1 MTAMESRVSSQP
13 SVPPPAIR
21 ARTQLT
27 DELAKKYLVRV
38 VAHAKRLARRLPA
51 HIGLNDLIS
60 AGLLGVVEGFLRF
73 DPTRGESLDIYLDH
87 RIRGAL
93 LDELRRVDPLT
104 RSQRGFAR
112 KLGRATRDANTAGES
127 TSDESL
133 AGALGLSLT
142 DLRARVSQVKSAMA
156 IQATGDE
163 DTGERVEDGALTPD
177 DAVSARQQQTL
188 LFHATEAL
196 PPREREVLRLYYEE
210 GQTLREIGSQL
221 GVSESRVSQL
231 HTHAIQSLRSTLS
244 Q

>member
-1 MTAMESRVSSQP
+1 MSHQP
-13 SVPPPAIR
+13 TCPPPEPRTR
-21 ARTQLT
+21 AQLT

-38 VAHAKRLARRLPA
+38 IAHAKRLARRLPP
-51 HIGLNDLIS
+51 HIALNDLVS

-73 DPTRGESLDIYLDH
+73 DPSRAESLDAYLDH

-104 RSQRGFAR
+104 RAQRGFAR
-112 KLGRATRDANTAGES
+112 KLGRATRDATAAGES

-142 DLRARVSQVKSAMA
+142 DLRARVSQVSVAMA
-156 IQATGDE
+156 IQSTGDE
-163 DTGERVEDGALTPD
+163 DSGERVEDGSLTPD
-177 DAVSARQQQTL
+177 DAVSAQQEHTL
-188 LFHATEAL
+188 LSNATESL
-196 PPREREVLRLYYEE
+196 PAREREVLRLYYEE

-231 HTHAIQSLRSTLS
+231 HTRAIQSLRSILS
-244 Q
+244 P